1 MNFLTATE
9 APQKPSRREKR
20 RDYYR
25 WDPIKKPKF
34 TNINMESYNISQT
47 MTNETHLIIPDAAHY
62 IIVILYASATFLS
75 LSGNLLVIWVLT
87 MGCRTRTD
95 ITVFLIN
102 LAVADLTMAIFCIP
116 LTFTEVL
123 LQRWLF
129 GEFLCPLVRFAQIL
143 SVSVSIYTLMTIG
156 VDRYYAVCHPLKS
169 RMGRSR
175 SKILI
180 AVIWMVSFSI
190 ASVQLLVSRAKY
202 LSVESE
208 SEMICLETGWPSN
221 TYRKIY
227 TLFLL
232 LFTYMLPLFILT
244 VTYWNVGLRL
254 WGRRQPGNMDRNR
267 EAQQDK
273 SKRKVIK
280 MLFIIVAVF
289 ALCWLPFHIFS
300 VTYEFNPAVL
310 PNDPLEITA
319 LYFFSHYLAMSH
331 SFWNPLIYGFYND
344 NFRAD
349 LQRLCIRFNPSRCC
363 PHMYGDNLSTYSDS
377 DIFRKENTISVRLS
391 SMESCRSLVSRKQ
404 PVVPTSRTVQIHD
417 LT

>member
-1 MNFLTATE
+1 MEL
-9 APQKPSRREKR
+9 
-20 RDYYR
+20 Y
-25 WDPIKKPKF
+25 
-34 TNINMESYNISQT
+34 NMSQA
-47 MTNETHLIIPDAAHY
+47 MKNETHLIIPDAAHY
-62 IIVILYASATFLS
+62 IIIIMYASATLLS
-75 LSGNLLVIWVLT
+75 LSGNILVIWVLT

-129 GEFLCPLVRFAQIL
+129 GELLCPLVRFAQIL

-190 ASVQLLVSRAKY
+190 ASVQLFVSRAKY
-202 LSVESE
+202 MNLDSE
-208 SEMICLETGWPSN
+208 YEMICLETGWPNN
-221 TYRKIY
+221 TYRKVY

-244 VTYWNVGLRL
+244 ITYWNVGLRL
-254 WGRRQPGNMDRNR
+254 WGRRPPGNMDKNR

-310 PNDPLEITA
+310 PSDPMDITA

-349 LQRLCIRFNPSRCC
+349 LQRLCIRFYPFRCC
-363 PHMYGDNLSTYSDS
+363 LHMYGDNLSTHSDS
-377 DIFRKENTISVRLS
+377 DNFRKENTISLRLS
-391 SMESCRSLVSRKQ
+391 SVESCRSLVSRKQ
-404 PVVPTSRTVQIHD
+404 SIGTTPRSVQIHVLTED
-417 LT
+417 LWLL

>member
-1 MNFLTATE
+1 
-9 APQKPSRREKR
+9 
-20 RDYYR
+20 
-25 WDPIKKPKF
+25 
-34 TNINMESYNISQT
+34 MESYNISQT
-47 MTNETHLIIPDAAHY
+47 MTNETHLIIPEAAHY

-190 ASVQLLVSRAKY
+190 ASVQLLVSRTNFPESVLLCWGSPLEYGEQAKY

-267 EAQQDK
+267 EAQQVK

-310 PNDPLEITA
+310 PNDPMEITA

-377 DIFRKENTISVRLS
+377 DIFRKENTISVHLS

-404 PVVPTSRTVQIHD
+404 PVVPTPRTVQIHA
-417 LT
+417 TSVI